1 MELSTVWQVGLA
13 VWEVDSSTC
22 LGGRPGRLGGTR
34 HPSGGSTPPVW
45 EVNSTRMRQP
55 FGRYAWAVRHP
66 CEGRQATTSWRHL
79 TARHG
84 ASAAPAR
91 EQRPPATAAA
101 PAPHSDRAPR
111 RCRRRCHLTARH
123 GAGAAPAR
131 EHRPPAP
138 AAAPAPH
145 SDRAPRRCRHRRH
158 LTARHGAGATPA
170 REQRPSRCRSATPAK
185 QRRPPAST
193 AAGALLRPAGP
204 RPESFAVFL
213 WPQRSHDGQRKEC
226 VAWRVVL
233 QGGSWLLGHVLTREG
248 GEGELLQVAGGCRVA
263 CYQLPGAAGGGLF
276 ESNNPPGRR
285 GAT

>member
-91 EQRPPATAAA
+91 EQRPPAT
-101 PAPHSDRAPR
+101 
-111 RCRRRCHLTARH
+111 
-123 GAGAAPAR
+123 
-131 EHRPPAP
+131 

-248 GEGELLQVAGGCRVA
+248 GEGELLQVEGGCRVA